1 MSKWHARI
9 AHMAMHMNM
18 VQGPLGPPKS
28 GTGMVATWSNTYRM
42 SVIKFSL
49 IWSHCC

>member
-1 MSKWHARI
+1 MVVSSQYQIYKNISSVKMSQWHARI

-28 GTGMVATWSNTYRM
+28 GTGMVAT
-42 SVIKFSL
+42 
-49 IWSHCC
+49 